1 MKIILASASPRR
13 KELLKKLFPCF
24 AVLPSRGEE
33 RADFSLPPDRI
44 VTELAR
50 HKAEEVFASHPQ
62 ALVLGADT
70 IVWFE
75 GKVLGKPKD
84 AQDAK
89 ATLRALSG
97 KTHSVYTGW
106 CILGQ
111 GINLAG
117 ACRSDVLFHE
127 LEDSFIDE
135 YVAGGS
141 PLDKAGSYG
150 IQDDARL
157 VARYTGSYDNIIGLP
172 TEELREQFRA
182 IGVLK

>member
-13 KELLKKLFPCF
+13 KELLKKLVPEFDIQP
-24 AVLPSRGEE
+24 ASGEE
-33 RADFSLPPDRI
+33 CADLTLPPEEI
-44 VTELAR
+44 VRTLAE
-50 HKAEEVFASHPQ
+50 HKAEEVFALHPE

-70 IVWFE
+70 IVWFG
-75 GKVLGKPKD
+75 GKLLGKPKD

-89 ATLRALSG
+89 DTLRALSG
-97 KTHSVYTGW
+97 RRHSVFTGW

-111 GINLAG
+111 GVRRSG

-127 LEDSFIDE
+127 LSESFIDE

-150 IQDDARL
+150 IQDDERL
-157 VARYTGSYDNIIGLP
+157 VARYEGSYDNIIGLP
-172 TEELREQFRA
+172 TEELRTQLRG

>member
-13 KELLKKLFPCF
+13 KELLKKL
-24 AVLPSRGEE
+24 LPEFDILPARGEE
-33 RADFSLPPDRI
+33 CADLTLPPEEI
-44 VTELAR
+44 VRTLAE
-50 HKAEEVFASHPQ
+50 HKAEEVFASHPE

-70 IVWFE
+70 VVWFE
-75 GKVLGKPKD
+75 GRVLGKPAD
-84 AQDAK
+84 ASDAK
-89 ATLRALSG
+89 NTLRALSG
-97 KTHSVYTGW
+97 RSHSVYTGW

-111 GINLAG
+111 NVRRSG

-127 LEDSFIDE
+127 LSESFIDE

-150 IQDDARL
+150 IQDDERL
-157 VARYTGSYDNIIGLP
+157 VAGYSGSYDNIIGLP
-172 TEELREQFRA
+172 TEELRSQLRL

>member
-1 MKIILASASPRR
+1 MKLILASASPRR
-13 KELLKKLFPCF
+13 KELLKKLFPDF
-24 AVLPSRGEE
+24 DILPAREE
-33 RADFSLPPDRI
+33 EKADFSLLPEKI
-44 VTELAR
+44 VCSLAR
-50 HKAEEVFASHPQ
+50 RKAEEVYAAHPE

-70 IVWFE
+70 LVWFE
-75 GKVLGKPKD
+75 GRALGKPKN
-84 AQDAK
+84 AQEAK
-89 ATLRALSG
+89 ATLSALSG
-97 KTHSVYTGW
+97 NWHSVYTGW

-111 GINLAG
+111 GIDLAG

-127 LEDSFIDE
+127 LSESFIDE

-150 IQDDARL
+150 IQDDARI